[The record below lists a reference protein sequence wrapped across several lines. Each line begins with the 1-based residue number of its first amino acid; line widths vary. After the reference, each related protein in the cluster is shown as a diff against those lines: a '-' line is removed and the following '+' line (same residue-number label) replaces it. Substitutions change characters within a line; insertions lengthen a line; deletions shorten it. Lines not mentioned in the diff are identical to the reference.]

1 MLDKNVLS
9 QLQSLK
15 QEIRES
21 VPHFSG
27 RVRGSRGRFGFVNT
41 DDGTSYFL
49 TPDEM
54 DKVLPGD
61 SIEFCVEPTTDGKE
75 QAIVEKLIETEIN
88 EFYGTYI
95 VRGKGHFIN
104 PDHPTLKRWLFVP
117 PKLRQGAKDGDL
129 VKGHVSM
136 HPMEKGAKGKLQASV
151 DTIVG
156 NLSDSGIEQ
165 NFTLSKWN
173 LPVCFGLDIQDEI
186 KALQQQPLD
195 DLCEGRTDLSHLP
208 FVTIDSASTRDLDDA
223 LFAEAH
229 SEGWTL
235 WVGIADPSA
244 WIKEDSLLNAEA
256 RKRGTSVYLPDFVV
270 PMLPAE
276 ASERLCSLQAN
287 ELRPAMVVELRMSED
302 GTIRQTHM
310 HQAIIKSQAKLS
322 YHQVT
327 QLVKGETTDISA
339 DLQGP
344 LLHLNDCANALAQ
357 WRKAHALVMDDRP
370 DFKLILDENGK
381 AQDIIMLERTVAHKI
396 VEECMLAC
404 NRSVA
409 SWLAENNTGFFI
421 EHGGLRFERLP
432 EVSELLKEQLKLEEK
447 PDLSD
452 LTDYIYWNQ
461 QAEKSDS
468 ELPLRL
474 IIGRQQER
482 SLLSLEAKPHFGLGF
497 PQYTTFTSPL
507 RKYYD
512 LLLHRVI
519 KQLLNN
525 DTPTLPST
533 EELQSIQ
540 TAQTNARLA
549 SMQVENWLKLQWLD
563 NQDKEQLYDASI
575 VYISPSALT
584 VRLDNTGIEGN
595 IDLRKKG
602 EQWTYDSKTMSQTNG
617 DTRLQ
622 LGQAVRVSVAD
633 VQAQACVAKFKLVKQ
648 A

>member
-21 VPHFSG
+21 VPHFTG
-27 RVRGSRGRFGFVNT
+27 RVRASRGRYGFVNT
-41 DDGTSYFL
+41 DDGASYFL

-54 DKVLPGD
+54 DKVLPED
-61 SIEFCVEPTTDGKE
+61 TIEFRVEPTPDGKE
-75 QAIVEKLIETEIN
+75 QAIVEKLIETEIS

-95 VRGKGHFIN
+95 VRGKGHFID
-104 PDHPTLKRWLFVP
+104 PDHPTLKRWVFVP

-129 VKGHVSM
+129 VKGHISL
-136 HPMEKGAKGKLQASV
+136 HPLEKGAKGKLQASV
-151 DTIVG
+151 DTIIG
-156 NLSDSGIEQ
+156 NLSDPGIEQ

-173 LPVCFGLDIQDEI
+173 LPVCFGLNIQDEI
-186 KALQQQPLD
+186 KRLQKQSLT
-195 DLCEGRTDLSHLP
+195 DLLETRTDLSHLP

-235 WVGIADPSA
+235 WIAIADPSA
-244 WIKEDSLLNAEA
+244 WIQEGSLLDAEA
-256 RKRGTSVYLPDFVV
+256 YKRATSVYLPDFVI

-276 ASERLCSLQAN
+276 VSEQLCSLQAN
-287 ELRPAMVVELRMSED
+287 ELRPAMVVELRINED
-302 GTIRQTHM
+302 GTIRQMHL
-310 HQAIIKSQAKLS
+310 HQAAIKSQAKLT
-322 YHQVT
+322 YNQVS
-327 QLVKGETTDISA
+327 QLVKGESSDISA

-344 LLHLNDCANALAQ
+344 LLHLNDCANALSQ
-357 WRKAHALVMDDRP
+357 WRKTHALVMDERP
-370 DFKLILDENGK
+370 DYKLILDECGK
-381 AQDIIMLERTVAHKI
+381 VQDIITLERTVAHRI

-409 SWLAENNTGFFI
+409 IWLAEQNTGFFI

-432 EVSELLKEQLKLEEK
+432 EVSELLKEQLGLEET
-447 PDLSD
+447 PDLSN
-452 LTDYIYWNQ
+452 LSDYIHWNQ
-461 QAEKSDS
+461 QADKAESDI
-468 ELPLRL
+468 PLRL
-474 IIGRQQER
+474 IISRQQER
-482 SLLSLEAKPHFGLGF
+482 SNLSLEAKPHYGLGF
-497 PQYTTFTSPL
+497 SQYTTFTSPL

-525 DTPTLPST
+525 ETPTLPSA
-533 EELQSIQ
+533 EKLLSIQ

-563 NQDKEQLYDASI
+563 NQEKEQLYDASI
-575 VYISPSALT
+575 VYVGPFSIS

-595 IDLRKKG
+595 VELRKKG
-602 EQWTYDSKTMSQTNG
+602 EEWTFDSKTMSQTNG
-617 DTRLQ
+617 EVHLQ
-622 LGQAVRVSVAD
+622 LGQSVRVAVTE
-633 VQAQACVAKFKLVKQ
+633 VQAQACIARFKLVQ
-648 A
+648 V